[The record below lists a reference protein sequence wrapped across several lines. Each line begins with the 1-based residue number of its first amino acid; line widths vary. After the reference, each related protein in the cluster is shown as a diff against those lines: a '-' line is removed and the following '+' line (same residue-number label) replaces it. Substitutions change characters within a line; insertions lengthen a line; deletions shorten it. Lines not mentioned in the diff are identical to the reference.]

1 MSAAKPD
8 RDVAAWL
15 RRLNWALGA
24 LPAGDREEIL
34 AETTVHLE
42 EATAAG
48 RPAAEVL
55 AGFGPAEAYA
65 RRFVDEAEVTHALG
79 GQRSGDLIGVV
90 ARRAHRSLIAALA
103 GAALL
108 MLGMTGLLAVTV
120 AVMEIQDPVH
130 AGMWWGPTVK
140 FVGTIDDPAM
150 ARDLLGPWLIP
161 AAVGVLG
168 AAWVVGRLILLAAV
182 RALARSR

>member
-1 MSAAKPD
+1 MSAAKQD

-24 LPAGDREEIL
+24 LPARDREEIL
-34 AETTVHLE
+34 AETAAHLD

-48 RPAAEVL
+48 RPAPDVL
-55 AGFGPAEAYA
+55 AGFGSAEAYA
-65 RRFVDEAEVTHALG
+65 RRFIDDADVTQALG

-90 ARRAHRSLIAALA
+90 ARRAHRSLVAALA
-103 GAALL
+103 GVALL
-108 MLGMTGLLAVTV
+108 MLGMAGLMAVTV

-130 AGMWWGPTVK
+130 AGLWWGPTVR

-161 AAVGVLG
+161 AAVAVLG
-168 AAWVVGRLILLAAV
+168 AAWVLGRLILLAAV
-182 RALARSR
+182 RTLARAR